1 MSANLYLPLY
11 LTIVTILTL
20 GQYVSYKRKAY
31 GALVMESHGK
41 TVLSLVLAV
50 FMTFFI
56 GSRPA
61 AYIFIDTMNYVI
73 DYNAMEGNYFV
84 IDHNATIYLFDNLF
98 ACQHH
103 NYTADGKSILRILN
117 FEEVNNWFK

>member
-50 FMTFFI
+50 FMTFLSVRVLLPI
-56 GSRPA
+56 SSLIR
-61 AYIFIDTMNYVI
+61 
-73 DYNAMEGNYFV
+73 
-84 IDHNATIYLFDNLF
+84 
-98 ACQHH
+98 
-103 NYTADGKSILRILN
+103 
-117 FEEVNNWFK
+117 